1 MSPTEDEFAEFDT
14 DEATFDAMMAAAEPA
29 ELTHGPLEATVTI
42 QQSDDVVFTLKV
54 PSSGF
59 LWAGAAT
66 RAFHGD
72 VVVPGELKSP
82 AVHHPSSS
90 GEAALAG

>member
-29 ELTHGPLEATVTI
+29 ELAQAALVATVTI
-42 QQSDDVVFTLKV
+42 RQSDDAVFTLQV

-59 LWAGAAT
+59 LWAGAVT

-72 VVVPGELKSP
+72 LVVPGKLKSP
-82 AVHHPSSS
+82 AVHHRPSS